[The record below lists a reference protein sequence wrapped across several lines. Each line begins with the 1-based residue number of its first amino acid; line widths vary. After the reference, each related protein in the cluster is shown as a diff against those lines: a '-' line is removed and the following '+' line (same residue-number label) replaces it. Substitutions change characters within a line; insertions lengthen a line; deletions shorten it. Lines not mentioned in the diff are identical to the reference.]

1 MHYTRKSLGLFRNL
15 DSVSVECDIRH
26 NVRDAAIPMK
36 PHRLLAWLTI
46 ATLLISSVTADDLV
60 PKRKSSLRKQN
71 RTSAGNRALRRSGL
85 LAAPNAERR
94 RKNRKSSNSLL
105 TPHQSN
111 EVGEATD
118 KKVVCYFTNWA
129 KYRTGKGKFGPED
142 VDPFIC
148 THIIYSFGWMRKNKL
163 VAHDVEADESKNG
176 KKGGFEKIVDLKKVN
191 PKLKVLLAVGGWS
204 FGTQMF
210 KDMASNSYNR
220 RLFVFSAMEF
230 LRKRNFDGLDLDWEF
245 PRGKE
250 DKDNFVKLLKD
261 LREAFEAEAKEKKLK
276 RLLLT
281 AAVSA
286 GAETIQSGYDVP
298 AVAAYLDF
306 INVMS
311 YDFHGKWEKQ
321 TGHNSP
327 LYALSSE
334 SEWRKMLSMDYG
346 AKKWA
351 SMGAPKE
358 KLIIGQGTYGRTFTL
373 SSIKNNGMN
382 APASGGGKKG
392 EFTGEEGFLAYYE
405 ICDMMRKGATY
416 VWDNEQMV
424 PYAYL
429 DDQWVGFDDERSI
442 RNKMKWI
449 KENGFGGAMVWA
461 IDMDDFRGTC
471 SDKKWPLIGAM
482 GEELL
487 GHPSRGP
494 ISSLEVLAKDV
505 KAAAPYKREKTPA
518 RKNPLE
524 DLANAPKSVIEEQ
537 KRLKENE
544 SNLED
549 HPEPDTNARVICY
562 FTNWATKRRGRGRF
576 EPVNIDPM
584 KCSHIVYAFAGIKD
598 NQLVPTEEKDDII
611 EGDKGYYEQVV
622 ALKKKNPY
630 LRVILGVGG
639 WMLGSA
645 PFRNVTE
652 SSYRQN
658 LFVFNVIDFLRE
670 KNFDGLDIDWEFPRG
685 ADDKEKLSNLVKDL
699 RQAFDGEALS
709 AKKPRLS
716 LSLAV
721 PASFEALAAGYDVA
735 ELNKH
740 IDWFNIMTYDF
751 HGDWERQVGH
761 HSPLFPLIAAS
772 AYQKKL
778 TVDFS
783 AAEWVRKGVSKE
795 KVVIGIPT
803 YGRTFTLTNDTLT
816 DVGAPAIS
824 GGQAGNFTSEAGFL
838 SFYEVCDMLRSGATL
853 VWDNEQQVP
862 YAFKDD
868 QWVGFDDQRSLKM
881 KVQWLKENGY
891 SGVMIWSI
899 DLDDFRGT
907 CTGEPYPLLSAIR
920 EELKGYKVQ
929 GLEAAASI
937 AYGGNGINDP
947 FEVICEDEDTPIS
960 YHVDKKDCTK
970 YYLCQGKVRHHMPC
984 PSGLVFNLAER
995 VCDWPDKVE
1004 DCAHIGQPKDE

>member
-1 MHYTRKSLGLFRNL
+1 
-15 DSVSVECDIRH
+15 
-26 NVRDAAIPMK
+26 MK
-36 PHRLLAWLTI
+36 PRIFLLLALSVWLVVSI
-46 ATLLISSVTADDLV
+46 AFADDTSLL
-60 PKRKSSLRKQN
+60 PKRKSSLRKAA
-71 RTSAGNRALRRSGL
+71 RKATSSANAGRSLRRSGL
-85 LAAPNAERR
+85 VASERR
-94 RKNRKSSNSLL
+94 RGKTRKGSLGRAQ
-105 TPHQSN
+105 TN
-111 EVGEATD
+111 EVTESRNSKTD
-118 KKVVCYFTNWA
+118 KKVVCYYTNWA
-129 KYRTGKGKFGPED
+129 KYRTGKGKFEAEN
-142 VDPFIC
+142 VDPFLC
-148 THIIYSFGWMRKNKL
+148 THIIYSFGWMKKNKL
-163 VAHDVEADESKNG
+163 TAHDVEADETRNG

-204 FGTQMF
+204 FGTQPF

-220 RLFVFSAMEF
+220 RLFVFSAIEF
-230 LRKRNFDGLDLDWEF
+230 LRKRNFDGLDIDWEF

-276 RLLLT
+276 RLLLS

-327 LYALSSE
+327 LYAIGSE
-334 SEWRKMLSMDYG
+334 TEWRKMLTMDFG

-358 KLIIGQGTYGRTFTL
+358 KLVIGQGAYGRTFTL
-373 SSIKNNGMN
+373 ANVKHNGMN
-382 APASGGGKKG
+382 AASSGGGKKG

-405 ICDMMRKGATY
+405 VCDLIKKGATY
-416 VWDNEQMV
+416 VWDDEQKV

-429 DDQWVGFDDERSI
+429 GDQWVGFDDERSI

-449 KENGFGGAMVWA
+449 KDNGFGGAMVWA
-461 IDMDDFRGTC
+461 IDMDDFHGTC
-471 SDKKWPLIGAM
+471 ADKKWPLIGAM

-494 ISSLEVLAKDV
+494 VSSLEKLAKEV
-505 KAAAPYKREKTPA
+505 KAATPSTAKKEKTST

-537 KRLKENE
+537 KRIKENE
-544 SNLED
+544 SSLED
-549 HPEPDTNARVICY
+549 QPEPDTNARVICY
-562 FTNWATKRRGRGRF
+562 FTNWAAKRRGKGRF
-576 EPVNIDPM
+576 EPANLDAS
-584 KCSHIVYAFAGIKD
+584 KCSHVVYAFAGIKD
-598 NQLVPTEEKDDII
+598 NQLVPTEEKDEIS
-611 EGDKGYYEQVV
+611 EGGKGYYEQVIE
-622 ALKKKNPY
+622 LKKKNPY

-685 ADDKEKLSNLVKDL
+685 ADDKEKLSGLVKDL

-721 PASFEALAAGYDVA
+721 PASFEALAAGYDVP

-740 IDWFNIMTYDF
+740 VDWFNVMTYDF

-761 HSPLFPLIAAS
+761 HSPLYPLLSAS
-772 AYQKKL
+772 TYQKKL

-783 AAEWVRKGVSKE
+783 AAEWVRKGVAKE
-795 KVVIGIPT
+795 KLVIGLPT
-803 YGRTFTLTNDTLT
+803 YGRTFTLANDTLT
-816 DVGAPAIS
+816 DVGAPALS
-824 GGQAGNFTSEAGFL
+824 GGLSGNYTQEAGFL
-838 SFYEVCDMLRSGATL
+838 AFYEVCDMLRAGATL

-862 YAFKDD
+862 YAFKDE
-868 QWVGFDDQRSLKM
+868 QWVGFDDQRSLRM
-881 KVQWLKENGY
+881 KVQWLRENGY
-891 SGVMIWSI
+891 SGVMIWSV

-907 CTGEPYPLLSAIR
+907 CTGEAYPLLTAVR
-920 EELKGYKVQ
+920 DELKGYQVQ
-929 GLEAAASI
+929 GLETAASI
-937 AYGGNGINDP
+937 AYGSLGSNDP
-947 FEVICEDEDTPIS
+947 FEVLCEEEDTPVS

-995 VCDWPDKVE
+995 VCDWPEKVE
-1004 DCAHIGQPKDE
+1004 DCAHIGQPKEDSK

>member
-1 MHYTRKSLGLFRNL
+1 
-15 DSVSVECDIRH
+15 
-26 NVRDAAIPMK
+26 MK
-36 PHRLLAWLTI
+36 PHLLLLIGFVLGAFI
-46 ATLLISSVTADDLV
+46 ATAHAEDNSSLL
-60 PKRKSSLRKQN
+60 PKRKSSLRKSSRTASSSSGN
-71 RTSAGNRALRRSGL
+71 RTLRRSGL
-85 LAAPNAERR
+85 LVSPERR
-94 RKNRKSSNSLL
+94 RGKTRKTSLSSAGGA
-105 TPHQSN
+105 QSN
-111 EVGEATD
+111 EVSGHASD

-129 KYRTGKGKFGPED
+129 RYRTGKGKFGPEN

-148 THIIYSFGWMRKNKL
+148 THIIYSFGWMKKNKL
-163 VAHDVEADESKNG
+163 VAHDLEADETRNG
-176 KKGGFEKIVDLKKVN
+176 KKGGYERIVDLKKIN

-220 RLFVFSAMEF
+220 RLFVFSAIEF
-230 LRKRNFDGLDLDWEF
+230 LRKRNFDGLDIDWEF

-306 INVMS
+306 VNVMS

-327 LYALSSE
+327 LFALSSE
-334 SEWRKMLSMDYG
+334 TEWRKMLSMDYG
-346 AKKWA
+346 VRKWE
-351 SMGAPKE
+351 SLGAPKE
-358 KLIIGQGTYGRTFTL
+358 KLIIGQGAYGRTFTL
-373 SSIKNNGMN
+373 ANTKHNGMN
-382 APASGGGKKG
+382 AAATGGGKKG

-405 ICDMMRKGATY
+405 VCDMMKKGATY
-416 VWDNEQMV
+416 VWDDEQKV

-429 DDQWVGFDDERSI
+429 GDQWVGFDDERSI

-449 KENGFGGAMVWA
+449 KKNGFGGAMIWA
-461 IDMDDFRGTC
+461 IDMDDFQGTC
-471 SDKKWPLIGAM
+471 TDKKWPLIGAI

-494 ISSLEVLAKDV
+494 ISSLEKLAKEV
-505 KAAAPYKREKTPA
+505 KAATPSTKKDKTSS

-524 DLANAPKSVIEEQ
+524 DLTNAPKSVIEEQ

-544 SNLED
+544 SSLED
-549 HPEPDTNARVICY
+549 YPEPDTNARIVCY
-562 FTNWATKRRGRGRF
+562 FTNWAGKRRGRGRF
-576 EPVNIDPM
+576 EPFNLNPS

-598 NQLVPTEEKDDII
+598 NQLVPTEEKDEIA
-611 EGDKGYYEQVV
+611 EGGKGYYEQIID
-622 ALKKKNPY
+622 LKKKNPY

-639 WMLGSA
+639 WMLGSG

-685 ADDKEKLSNLVKDL
+685 ADDKEKLSALVKDL

-721 PASFEALAAGYDVA
+721 PASFEALAAGYDVL

-740 IDWFNIMTYDF
+740 VDWFNVMTYDF

-761 HSPLFPLIAAS
+761 HSPLFPLLSAS
-772 AYQKKL
+772 NYQKKL

-783 AAEWVRKGVSKE
+783 AAEWARKGVSKE
-795 KVVIGIPT
+795 KLVIGFPT
-803 YGRTFTLTNDTLT
+803 YGRTFTLANETLT
-816 DVGAPAIS
+816 DVGAPAVS
-824 GGQAGNFTSEAGFL
+824 GGSPGNFTQESGFL
-838 SFYEVCDMLRSGATL
+838 AFYEVCDMLRAGATL

-868 QWVGFDDQRSLKM
+868 QWVGFDDQRSLRM
-881 KVQWLKENGY
+881 KVQWLRENGY
-891 SGVMIWSI
+891 SGVMIWSV

-907 CTGEPYPLLSAIR
+907 CTGEPYPLLSAVR
-920 EELKGYKVQ
+920 DELKGYTVQ
-929 GLEAAASI
+929 GLETASSI
-937 AYGGNGINDP
+937 NYGNLGPNDP
-947 FEVICEDEDTPIS
+947 FEVVCEDEDTPIS

-995 VCDWPDKVE
+995 VCDWPEKVE
-1004 DCAHIGQPKDE
+1004 DCAHIGQPKED